1 MTIKMIFIKKR
12 TINKLYSLHH
22 MFSENDISPNQDV
35 EQFAQALGISR
46 SLIRFW
52 EEEFALSERA
62 NGTMSPREVAEIRL
76 IHNLILEK
84 ELTLEDAKA
93 EFSEKHVKVAQKF
106 EMLERLQRVKDGLV
120 TLRDQ
125 L

>member
-1 MTIKMIFIKKR
+1 
-12 TINKLYSLHH
+12 

-35 EQFAQALGISR
+35 EQIAHTLGISR

-52 EEEFALSERA
+52 EEEFGLSERC
-62 NGTMSPREVAEIRL
+62 NGTMSPREFAEIRL

-84 ELTLEDAKA
+84 ELTLEDAKV
-93 EFSEKHVKVAQKF
+93 EFLENHVKVAQKF
-106 EMLERLQRVKDGLV
+106 EAIERLQRVKEGLIA
-120 TLRDQ
+120 LREQ

>member
-1 MTIKMIFIKKR
+1 M
-12 TINKLYSLHH
+12 L
-22 MFSENDISPNQDV
+22 SENDISPNQDV
-35 EQFAQALGISR
+35 EQLAQTLGISR

-62 NGTMSPREVAEIRL
+62 NGTISPREVAEIRL

-93 EFSEKHVKVAQKF
+93 EYSEKHAKIAQKF
-106 EMLERLQRVKDGLV
+106 DMIERLQRVKEGLV
-120 TLRDQ
+120 ALREQ